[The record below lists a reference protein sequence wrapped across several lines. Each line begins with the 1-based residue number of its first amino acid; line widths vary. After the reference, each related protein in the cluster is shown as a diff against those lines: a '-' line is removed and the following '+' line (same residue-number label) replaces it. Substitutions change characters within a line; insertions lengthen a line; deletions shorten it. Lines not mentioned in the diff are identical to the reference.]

1 MKRLLRRL
9 DGRPELVRAFCE
21 LRRGDARAQSERA
34 RWKVE
39 QADDVERTLDALLA
53 EGAAFCVRDL
63 SIGGRDVMALGVPPG
78 PLVGAALEAALDAV
92 VDEARPE
99 RGARAARVRPLVGG
113 RGGAGLTRALLPGVF
128 ARGLFGRAQTFL
140 KNFEMS
146 P

>member
-1 MKRLLRRL
+1 MLALVGAHDVDVVPTPRAVKRLLRRL

-92 VDEARPE
+92 VDERVPNE
-99 RGARAARVRPLVGG
+99 ARALRAFVRSWAE
-113 RGGAGLTRALLPGVF
+113 GAGQG
-128 ARGLFGRAQTFL
+128 
-140 KNFEMS
+140 
-146 P
+146 